1 MKDSRM
7 VWILVVGFFVARTA
21 VPQSNQTQVAEP
33 QYVNSFSA
41 LDSTGKLIE
50 LEHQNVTKFHSKV
63 KPLPGYASVK
73 TSAEFKPA
81 HSSVRL
87 PAVSAFVVRGRSSLD
102 PASLYELR
110 VLKFTKDHREVLL
123 SQAHGT
129 VFGGSATSNL
139 SDGALPIRFE
149 EYGTG
154 SYRISTQQPLPP
166 GEYALAI
173 RGAVTDLYC
182 FGIDSAK

>member
-1 MKDSRM
+1 MKHSRT
-7 VWILVVGFFVARTA
+7 LLLLAEFFVTQPT

-33 QYVNSFSA
+33 QYFSSFSA

-73 TSAEFKPA
+73 MSAEFKPA

-87 PAVSAFVVRGRSSLD
+87 PAVSKFVVRGRSSLD

-110 VLKFTKDHREVLL
+110 VLKFTKDHREILM

-129 VFGGSATSNL
+129 VFGASSTSNL
-139 SDGALPIRFE
+139 SDGAVSIRFE
-149 EYGTG
+149 EYGVS

-173 RGAVTDLYC
+173 RGVVSDLYC
-182 FGIDSAK
+182 FGVDSAK

>member
-1 MKDSRM
+1 MKHSLM
-7 VWILVVGFFVARTA
+7 LLILVGFFVTQPA
-21 VPQSNQTQVAEP
+21 VPQSSQTQIAEP

-41 LDSTGKLIE
+41 LDSTGRLIE
-50 LEHQNVTKFHSKV
+50 LEHQSVTKFHSKV

-81 HSSVRL
+81 HAPVRL
-87 PAVSAFVVRGRSSLD
+87 PAVSTFVVRGRSSLD

-110 VLKFTKDHREVLL
+110 VLKVTKDHREILL

-129 VFGGSATSNL
+129 VFGASATSSM
-139 SDGALPIRFE
+139 SDGAVPIRFE
-149 EYGTG
+149 EYGTS

-182 FGIDSAK
+182 FGVDSAK